1 MRGNI
6 AQLMQQ
12 AQKMQENMQR
22 VQQEIAALEVTGSAG
37 GGMVS
42 VTLSGA
48 KECRKVRI
56 DPSVLTD
63 PEMAEDLI
71 AAAFNDASNK
81 IDEESKARMAGC
93 WMPRPN
99 ISAMPMCKPSRSR
112 DWWEQALRLL
122 CWPICFIGSATG
134 STVGQPC
141 LSSTKVG
148 WRWMTKGSPTSCAN
162 G

>member
-56 DPSVLTD
+56 DPGVLSD

-81 IDEESKARMAGC
+81 IDLASKEKMA
-93 WMPRPN
+93 
-99 ISAMPMCKPSRSR
+99 
-112 DWWEQALRLL
+112 
-122 CWPICFIGSATG
+122 SATAG
-134 STVGQPC
+134 MPIPPGMKLPF
-141 LSSTKVG
+141 
-148 WRWMTKGSPTSCAN
+148 
-162 G
+162 